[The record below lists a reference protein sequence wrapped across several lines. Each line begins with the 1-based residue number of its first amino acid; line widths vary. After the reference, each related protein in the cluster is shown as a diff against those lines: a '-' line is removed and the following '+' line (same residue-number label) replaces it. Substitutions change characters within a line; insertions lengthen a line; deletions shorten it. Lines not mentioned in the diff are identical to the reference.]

1 MVRWRA
7 SLSSSSWRPRA
18 WGSTATST
26 PSTAHGGAVRPRARR
41 LRHSSPTTA
50 GRRSTTRPSP
60 PPTAATR
67 CVQPTPSTILV
78 GTPRRRLGRGR
89 HPGCKP
95 HAPEAQ
101 PPPPPYAHSQVLR
114 LFGFGPVV
122 ADGFGI
128 GYIIK
133 DECISFCAA
142 SKPRQT
148 ERYLHTLSTTLAA
161 MQAPGLPLLTVAI
174 LILLYTYMAHPS
186 AHDARST
193 HRAAGL
199 ARQGARAPQGVR
211 RRPRLQRLQ
220 RPR

>member
-1 MVRWRA
+1 MRQR
-7 SLSSSSWRPRA
+7 LS
-18 WGSTATST
+18 
-26 PSTAHGGAVRPRARR
+26 
-41 LRHSSPTTA
+41 
-50 GRRSTTRPSP
+50 
-60 PPTAATR
+60 
-67 CVQPTPSTILV
+67 
-78 GTPRRRLGRGR
+78 
-89 HPGCKP
+89 
-95 HAPEAQ
+95 
-101 PPPPPYAHSQVLR
+101 PPPYAHSQVLR

-142 SKPRQT
+142 SKHRQT

-161 MQAPGLPLLTVAI
+161 MQAPA
-174 LILLYTYMAHPS
+174 TYCGHTYYCIHTWHTPQ
-186 AHDARST
+186 HDARST
-193 HRAAGL
+193 HRVAGL